1 MLSLLPLI
9 VIALLTLS
17 LLVTIHEFGHFIA
30 AKLVGVWPEEF
41 GIGLPPRVWG
51 KKIGETIW
59 SINALPFGGFVRL
72 HGESGEVPHDAS
84 LSRAFSHK
92 SKLARAFIAVAGV
105 SMNLLYAVLAFALI
119 FYILGIPHGV
129 KVTTVAPDSPAAA
142 IGLKEND
149 VIESID
155 GRSLYNLSF
164 FGMNIAKHAGHSIS
178 IDYKDSKTNET
189 VQKKFVLRQFA
200 PEGQGLLG
208 IAYNTEPASYLET
221 PGLSRFFVSLQYG
234 VYQTYDFSV
243 LILGEFGKMF
253 TQIFTGHVPAGLTG
267 PLGVV
272 GVTAQA
278 ASQGILDLI
287 NLTALISINLA
298 LINLVPFPPLDGS
311 RVMFLVIEA
320 FVGRKRLPK
329 IEERVQTIGMYLLL
343 ILVVFLTFREVPK
356 IFSSGSL
363 EGFVQSL
370 IN

>member
-1 MLSLLPLI
+1 MLSLIPL
-9 VIALLTLS
+9 VLIALLTLS

-30 AKLVGVWPEEF
+30 AKLIGAWPEEF

-51 KKIGETIW
+51 KKIGETLW

-72 HGESGEVPHDAS
+72 HGETVDPHM
-84 LSRAFSHK
+84 SHPERSFARK
-92 SKLARAFIAVAGV
+92 SKLARAFVALAGIT
-105 SMNLLYAVLAFALI
+105 MNLVYAVFAFSLI
-119 FYILGIPHGV
+119 FFILGVPHGI
-129 KVTTVAPDSPAAA
+129 KVETVTPDSPAAA
-142 IGLKEND
+142 IGLKQND
-149 VIESID
+149 VIEAID

-164 FGMNIAKHAGHSIS
+164 FGLNVSKHAGHSIS
-178 IDYKDSKTNET
+178 IDYKDSATGDT
-189 VQKKFVLRQFA
+189 VKKQFVLRQFA

-208 IAYNTEPASYLET
+208 IAYNTEPAGYLET
-221 PGLSRFFVSLQYG
+221 PGISRFFTSLQYG
-234 VYQTYDFSV
+234 AYQTYDFSV

-253 TQIFTGHVPAGLTG
+253 SQIFTGHVPQGLTG

-311 RVMFLVIEA
+311 RIVFLIIEQ
-320 FVGRKRLPK
+320 FVGRKRLPA
-329 IEERVQTIGMYLLL
+329 IEEKIQTVGMYLLL

-356 IFSSGSL
+356 IFTSGSL

-370 IN
+370 IK

>member
-1 MLSLLPLI
+1 MISLVLL
-9 VIALLTLS
+9 VVVALLTLS
-17 LLVTIHEFGHFIA
+17 ILVTVHEFGHFVA
-30 AKLVGVWPEEF
+30 AKLIGVWPEEF

-72 HGESGEVPHDAS
+72 HGETLDPHS
-84 LSRAFSHK
+84 PHSNRSFVGK
-92 SKLARAFIAVAGV
+92 SKLARAFVALAGV
-105 SMNLLYAVLAFALI
+105 SMNLIYAVLAFALI
-119 FYILGIPHGV
+119 FFVLGVPHGV
-129 KVTTVAPDSPAAA
+129 KVETVNPDSPAAA
-142 IGLKEND
+142 IGLKQND

-155 GRSLYNLSF
+155 GRPLYNLSF
-164 FGMNIAKHAGHSIS
+164 FGMNVGKHAGKSIS
-178 IDYKDSKTNET
+178 IDYKDAQTNET
-189 VQKKFVLRQFA
+189 VHKQFVLRQFA

-208 IAYNTEPASYLET
+208 ISYNTEPAGYVEAK
-221 PGLSRFFVSLQYG
+221 GLSKFFVSLQYG
-234 VYQTYDFSV
+234 AYQTYDFSV

-253 TQIFTGHVPAGLTG
+253 TQIFTGHMPAGLTG

-311 RVMFLVIEA
+311 RVLFLIIEA
-320 FVGRKRLPK
+320 FVGRKRLPA

-356 IFSSGSL
+356 VFTSGSL

-370 IN
+370 LK